1 MSREPRAPLTVD
13 IVTKGQGAVP
23 EAIPDAAHP
32 IAAAP
37 AKEPMTA
44 LTVRLPESLAE
55 RLRVAFRTRRGKG
68 DLIVEALAR
77 FLDGAGV

>member
-1 MSREPRAPLTVD
+1 
-13 IVTKGQGAVP
+13 VP

-55 RLRVAFRTRRGKG
+55 RLRVLAFRTRRGKG

-77 FLDGAGV
+77 FLDGAGA